1 MDFVLFALFLSKAL
15 PYIGRCDILALH
27 SNVCILTV
35 KRSCGF
41 FRVGAF
47 LFA

>member
-1 MDFVLFALFLSKAL
+1 M
-15 PYIGRCDILALH
+15 H

-35 KRSCGF
+35 KRLCGF

-47 LFA
+47 LFFLRCTFVVLHFLPMRYTESTRRDVL